1 MILIRLA
8 NGADVPALV
17 GLRRES
23 TFELYPA
30 REDEDFG
37 ERFAAWYEQ
46 EASRRLTWLAED
58 KGLAEDEG
66 LAVGMMNFVLFE
78 RMPRP
83 GLDPGRWG
91 YLANAYVR
99 PDYRNQGIGGRLL
112 DAILAYA
119 DDRGFARVVLSPS
132 QRSVPF
138 YRRVGFGPADEL
150 LSRERSGSEA
160 K

>member
-1 MILIRLA
+1 VIVIRLA
-8 NGADVPALV
+8 SGADLPALAD
-17 GLRRES
+17 LRRES
-23 TFELYPA
+23 TFELHPA
-30 REDEDFG
+30 REDDGFG

-58 KGLAEDEG
+58 KGLA
-66 LAVGMMNFVLFE
+66 VGMMNVVLFE

-83 GLDPGRWG
+83 GPDPGRWG

-132 QRSVPF
+132 QRSIPF
-138 YRRVGFGPADEL
+138 YRRAGFGPADSL
-150 LSRERSGSEA
+150 LSRERSGSLP